1 MEPSSHADPG
11 PLLRGL
17 GPLKE
22 RHKEEFLAH
31 AARELK
37 TPSGPAVDP
46 EAAAR
51 AVFGVLAKK
60 VSEGE
65 LQDILGLLPKE
76 LKELWPK
83 A

>member
-1 MEPSSHADPG
+1 M
-11 PLLRGL
+11 
-17 GPLKE
+17 
-22 RHKEEFLAH
+22 
-31 AARELK
+31 ARELK

-46 EAAAR
+46 KAAR
-51 AVFGVLAKK
+51 AVFGAMAKK